1 MSGNKVESDIFWDG
15 KFPDAVK
22 AKPGEYFIT
31 LKISDAAGN
40 ERMMTTRVSVTL
52 LNSLIPLPAFEPPT
66 SAPEPEITPQAES
79 TPSTFGG
86 ETGVAITPSAPFTST
101 IGGDHTT
108 EEKPVTTQTVS
119 KAPVTSSFPVP
130 ASAVLWGAA
139 SAAAVGFFVSEAQKR
154 KQEEEQ
160 KRREAAE
167 AQQNALAQMF
177 LNDTKPEPTETQEF
191 ASSGN
196 DLGAYYA
203 DFVESPNPVFAPIT
217 AAPITGGG
225 SKPVLTYASIPFSEM
240 MDACP
245 KLKLAVR
252 AANLAISASN
262 AANTAYSNARY
273 AADSARAEV
282 TQAEDMTKQYAA
294 RVLELGKLAAGA
306 LKDAVKY
313 SFDQG
318 AAWSKLQVLKGE
330 LWAAQKAEDAAY
342 WVYDKAKNAPWWV
355 PLRNQIRDAA
365 WWVYDKARKAREA
378 LERQVQ
384 NQQKRYDQ
392 ISAMAAAARR
402 AAADLTA
409 SAAKAA
415 ASAAYWG
422 GQVALRRI
430 KSAALELAA
439 RAAKLAANV
448 AIGAKEAAERLVAS
462 QRVDCQKTLAERQ
475 RLESL
480 ANQLAALTGV
490 SAATWLKPGTF
501 TGPFDKAANLQNLI
515 AAIGIWNAL
524 KAKPAEALNAIKTGL
539 PNLWNSITNA
549 FKNNPLAAWGTAIG
563 TTIVALLGGYTAICG
578 LSSTLSMLHLA
589 GFVFLPL
596 TGGLTTNKKQKVYG
610 IVVGMLMLGMIL
622 SACGGGASS
631 APEIPACATAPSTN
645 TPTPTPTQTMTPPPP
660 TATAIPFVL
669 PGTTRVLQPS
679 DVCSTIA
686 VKYGITIDEFVAAN
700 NNDNNTENDIYY
712 VPDNDPSKTVCF
724 VTTGVEYVIPP

>member
-1 MSGNKVESDIFWDG
+1 VDSLTPELNISVSGATGENGWYVSATQVSASAQDNGSGIATLEVSVDGSGYTNYLSPITLSDGIHALQFRATDNAGNVTTTTQDVKVDSITPNLNLFVNGKMGLNSWYVSAAQVSASATDSGSGVASLEVSIDGSAFTNYQSPITLSDGLHTYQARAKDKAGNVTQSPVQNLKVDTIAPFIDMPETLSLGERLYYALQDDGSGLAIYRAVIEDDAEKYKKIVWLETMSGQKVESDIFWDG

-52 LNSLIPLPAFEPPT
+52 LNSLIPLPVFEPPT
-66 SAPEPEITPQAES
+66 SAPEPVITPQAES

-86 ETGVAITPSAPFTST
+86 TTSESTGEITSSPST

-108 EEKPVTTQTVS
+108 EEKPITTQMVS
-119 KAPVTSSFPVP
+119 KAPVTSEFPVP
-130 ASAVLWGAA
+130 ASAILWGAA

-191 ASSGN
+191 ASAGN
-196 DLGAYYA
+196 DLGA
-203 DFVESPNPVFAPIT
+203 DFVGAGSISTPVFAPIT

-225 SKPVLTYASIPFSEM
+225 SKPVLTYAPIPFSEM

-262 AANTAYSNARY
+262 AANTAYSNARH

-282 TQAEDMTKQYAA
+282 TQAEDMAKQYAA

-318 AAWSKLQVLKGE
+318 LAWSKLQVLKGE

-355 PLRNQIRDAA
+355 PFHDQIRDAA
-365 WWVYDKARKAREA
+365 WWVYDKARKARED

-402 AAADLTA
+402 AATDLTA

-422 GQVALRRI
+422 GQVALRRL
-430 KSAALELAA
+430 KAAALELAA
-439 RAAKLAANV
+439 RTAKLAANV
-448 AIGAKEAAERLVAS
+448 VIGAKEAAERLVAS

-480 ANQLAALTGV
+480 ANQLAALTRG
-490 SAATWLKPGTF
+490 
-501 TGPFDKAANLQNLI
+501 
-515 AAIGIWNAL
+515 
-524 KAKPAEALNAIKTGL
+524 
-539 PNLWNSITNA
+539 
-549 FKNNPLAAWGTAIG
+549 
-563 TTIVALLGGYTAICG
+563 
-578 LSSTLSMLHLA
+578 
-589 GFVFLPL
+589 
-596 TGGLTTNKKQKVYG
+596 
-610 IVVGMLMLGMIL
+610 
-622 SACGGGASS
+622 
-631 APEIPACATAPSTN
+631 
-645 TPTPTPTQTMTPPPP
+645 
-660 TATAIPFVL
+660 
-669 PGTTRVLQPS
+669 
-679 DVCSTIA
+679 
-686 VKYGITIDEFVAAN
+686 
-700 NNDNNTENDIYY
+700 
-712 VPDNDPSKTVCF
+712 
-724 VTTGVEYVIPP
+724 